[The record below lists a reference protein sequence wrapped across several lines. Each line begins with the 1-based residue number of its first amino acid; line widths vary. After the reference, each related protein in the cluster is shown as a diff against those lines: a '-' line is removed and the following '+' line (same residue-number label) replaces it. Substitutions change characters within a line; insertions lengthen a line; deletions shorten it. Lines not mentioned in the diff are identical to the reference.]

1 MRKLASLSV
10 ILALCGGAFYAVS
23 AAEKAAEPAKEAA
36 AASDTRVRR
45 WDQLGAD
52 TATMWANYLT
62 TPTVMNA
69 QAMRFLNG
77 TPTTAPLQAPEPQK
91 A

>member
-1 MRKLASLSV
+1 MASIIDDVVSQ
-10 ILALCGGAFYAVS
+10 ALNTGF
-23 AAEKAAEPAKEAA
+23 AKEAA

>member
-1 MRKLASLSV
+1 MASIV
-10 ILALCGGAFYAVS
+10 DDVVAQALNSGF
-23 AAEKAAEPAKEAA
+23 AKEAA

-45 WDQLGAD
+45 WDQLAAD
-52 TATMWANYLT
+52 SASMWSVYLT
-62 TPTVMNA
+62 SPNVMTG
-69 QAMRFLNG
+69 QGIRMLNG

>member
-1 MRKLASLSV
+1 MASIIDDVVAQSLNT
-10 ILALCGGAFYAVS
+10 GF
-23 AAEKAAEPAKEAA
+23 AKEAA

-77 TPTTAPLQAPEPQK
+77 TPTTAPLGAPDPQK